1 MMPGMDMKK
10 LKKLMKDVEKIDA
23 DRVIIEGKRRIVIE
37 NPDVMK
43 INMMGKETFQIMGD
57 SREEEMEE
65 TFSENDIALIKE
77 KTGKSE
83 EDVIKVL
90 KENSGDIAKT
100 IMDLKQ
106 SKESTFPWK
115 KVKYLVFLDLM
126 VLARPQPSTC

>member
-23 DRVIIEGKRRIVIE
+23 DRVIIEGERRIIIE

-57 SREEEMEE
+57 SREEEMQE
-65 TFSENDIALIKE
+65 TFSEGDVALIKE

-83 EDVIKVL
+83 EEVIETL

-100 IMDLKQ
+100 IMDLK
-106 SKESTFPWK
+106 
-115 KVKYLVFLDLM
+115 D
-126 VLARPQPSTC
+126 